1 MENEVWA
8 LWSSMRTGIAISSI
22 FVIVA
27 IWVGARFTSV
37 MVDKNVSMLPRII
50 QTVFG
55 LTLMAWVTNIVVLN
69 RAVVIGA
76 AKAMETVGESTALSE
91 GAQNYVDTWANAE
104 PGLMA
109 NPIGALFLLSAL
121 LIIILPLWVKLT
133 NYKQNY

>member
-8 LWSSMRTGIAISSI
+8 LWSSMRTGIEISSI
-22 FVIVA
+22 FIIVA

-55 LTLMAWVTNIVVLN
+55 LTLMAWVTNIVVVN

-76 AKAMETVGESTALSE
+76 AKAMETAGESTALSE

-121 LIIILPLWVKLT
+121 LIIILPLWVKAD
-133 NYKQNY
+133 

>member
-50 QTVFG
+50 QTVSG

-121 LIIILPLWVKLT
+121 LIIILPLWVKAD
-133 NYKQNY
+133 

>member
-8 LWSSMRTGIAISSI
+8 LWSSMRTGMEISSI

-55 LTLMAWVTNIVVLN
+55 LTLIALVTNIVVLN

-76 AKAMETVGESTALSE
+76 AKAMETAGESTALSE

-104 PGLMA
+104 LGLMA

-121 LIIILPLWVKLT
+121 LIIILPLWVKAD
-133 NYKQNY
+133 

>member
-27 IWVGARFTSV
+27 SWVGARFTSV
-37 MVDKNVSMLPRII
+37 MVDKNVSTLPRII

-55 LTLMAWVTNIVVLN
+55 LTLMAWVTNIVILN

-76 AKAMETVGESTALSE
+76 AKAMETAGESAQLSD
-91 GAQNYVDTWANAE
+91 GAQNYVDTWASAD
-104 PGLMA
+104 PSLMA

-121 LIIILPLWVKLT
+121 LIIILPLWVKAD
-133 NYKQNY
+133 

>member
-1 MENEVWA
+1 MENEVWT

-37 MVDKNVSMLPRII
+37 MVEKEVTILPRII

-55 LTLMAWVTNIVVLN
+55 LTLMAWVTNIVILN

-76 AKAMETVGESTALSE
+76 AKAMETAGNSAALSE
-91 GAQNYVDTWANAE
+91 GAQKYVDTWANAE

-109 NPIGALFLLSAL
+109 NPISALFLLSAL
-121 LIIILPLWVKLT
+121 LIIILPLWVKP
-133 NYKQNY
+133 N

>member
-76 AKAMETVGESTALSE
+76 AKAMETAGESTALSE
-91 GAQNYVDTWANAE
+91 GAQNYVDTWANVE

-121 LIIILPLWVKLT
+121 LIIILPLWVKAD
-133 NYKQNY
+133 

>member
-8 LWSSMRTGIAISSI
+8 LWSSMRTGMEISSI

-76 AKAMETVGESTALSE
+76 AKAMETAGESTALSE

-121 LIIILPLWVKLT
+121 LIIILPLWVKSD
-133 NYKQNY
+133 

>member
-8 LWSSMRTGIAISSI
+8 LWSSMRTGMEISSI

-55 LTLMAWVTNIVVLN
+55 LTLMAWVTNIVVVN

-76 AKAMETVGESTALSE
+76 AKAMETAGESTALSE

-104 PGLMA
+104 LGLMA

-121 LIIILPLWVKLT
+121 LIIILPLWVKAD
-133 NYKQNY
+133 

>member
-8 LWSSMRTGIAISSI
+8 LWSSMRTGIEISSI
-22 FVIVA
+22 FIIVA

-76 AKAMETVGESTALSE
+76 AKAMETAGESTALSE
-91 GAQNYVDTWANAE
+91 GAQNYVDTWANVE

-121 LIIILPLWVKLT
+121 LIIILPLWVKAD
-133 NYKQNY
+133 

>member
-1 MENEVWA
+1 MENEVWT

-37 MVDKNVSMLPRII
+37 MVEKEVTILPRII

-55 LTLMAWVTNIVVLN
+55 LTLMAWGTNIVILN
-69 RAVVIGA
+69 RDVVIGA
-76 AKAMETVGESTALSE
+76 AKAMETAGESSALSE
-91 GAQNYVDTWANAE
+91 GAQNYVDTWANAA

-109 NPIGALFLLSAL
+109 NPISALFILSAV
-121 LIIILPLWVKLT
+121 LIIILPLWVKP
-133 NYKQNY
+133 N

>member
-76 AKAMETVGESTALSE
+76 AKAMDTVGESTALSE

-121 LIIILPLWVKLT
+121 LIIILPLWVKAD
-133 NYKQNY
+133 

>member
-8 LWSSMRTGIAISSI
+8 LWSSMRTGIEISSI
-22 FVIVA
+22 FIIVA

-55 LTLMAWVTNIVVLN
+55 LTLMACVTNIVVVN

-76 AKAMETVGESTALSE
+76 AKAMETAGESTALSE

-121 LIIILPLWVKLT
+121 LIIILPLWVKAD
-133 NYKQNY
+133 

>member
-8 LWSSMRTGIAISSI
+8 LWSSMRTGIEISSI
-22 FVIVA
+22 FIIVA

-76 AKAMETVGESTALSE
+76 AKAMETAGESTALSE

-104 PGLMA
+104 LGLMA

-121 LIIILPLWVKLT
+121 LIIILPLWVKAD
-133 NYKQNY
+133 

>member
-8 LWSSMRTGIAISSI
+8 LWSSMRTGMEISSI

-76 AKAMETVGESTALSE
+76 AKAMETAGESTALSE

-104 PGLMA
+104 LGLMA

-121 LIIILPLWVKLT
+121 LIIILPLWVKAD
-133 NYKQNY
+133 

>member
-8 LWSSMRTGIAISSI
+8 LWSSMRTGIEISSI

-55 LTLMAWVTNIVVLN
+55 LTLMAWVTNIVVVN

-76 AKAMETVGESTALSE
+76 AKAMETAGESTALSE

-121 LIIILPLWVKLT
+121 LIIILPLWVKAD
-133 NYKQNY
+133 

>member
-8 LWSSMRTGIAISSI
+8 LWSSMRTGMEISSI

-121 LIIILPLWVKLT
+121 LIIILPLWVKAD
-133 NYKQNY
+133 

>member
-121 LIIILPLWVKLT
+121 LIIILPLW
-133 NYKQNY
+133 

>member
-8 LWSSMRTGIAISSI
+8 LWSSMRTGMEISSI

-76 AKAMETVGESTALSE
+76 AKAMETAGESTALSE

-121 LIIILPLWVKLT
+121 LIIILPLWVKAD
-133 NYKQNY
+133 

>member
-8 LWSSMRTGIAISSI
+8 LWSSMRTGIEISSI
-22 FVIVA
+22 FIIVA

-76 AKAMETVGESTALSE
+76 AKAMETAGESTALSE

-121 LIIILPLWVKLT
+121 LIIILPLWVKAD
-133 NYKQNY
+133 

>member
-76 AKAMETVGESTALSE
+76 AKAMETAGESTALSE

-104 PGLMA
+104 PSLMA

-121 LIIILPLWVKLT
+121 LIIILPLWVKAD
-133 NYKQNY
+133 

>member
-55 LTLMAWVTNIVVLN
+55 LTLMAWVTNIVVVN

-76 AKAMETVGESTALSE
+76 AKAMETAGESTALSE

-121 LIIILPLWVKLT
+121 LIIILPLWVKAD
-133 NYKQNY
+133 

>member
-121 LIIILPLWVKLT
+121 LIIILPLWVKAD
-133 NYKQNY
+133 

>member
-37 MVDKNVSMLPRII
+37 MVDKNVSTLPRII

-55 LTLMAWVTNIVVLN
+55 LTLMAWVTNIVILN

-76 AKAMETVGESTALSE
+76 AKAMETAGESTQLSD
-91 GAQNYVDTWANAE
+91 GAQNYVDTWASAD

-121 LIIILPLWVKLT
+121 LIIILPLWVKAD
-133 NYKQNY
+133 

>member
-55 LTLMAWVTNIVVLN
+55 LTLMAWVTNIVVLS

-76 AKAMETVGESTALSE
+76 AKAMETAGESTALSE

-121 LIIILPLWVKLT
+121 LIIILPLWVKAD
-133 NYKQNY
+133 

>member
-8 LWSSMRTGIAISSI
+8 LWSSTRTGIEISSI
-22 FVIVA
+22 FIIVA

-76 AKAMETVGESTALSE
+76 AKAMETAGESTALSE

-121 LIIILPLWVKLT
+121 LIIILPLWVKAD
-133 NYKQNY
+133 

>member
-1 MENEVWA
+1 MENEVWT

-37 MVDKNVSMLPRII
+37 MVEKEVTILPRII

-55 LTLMAWVTNIVVLN
+55 LTLMAWVTNIVILN

-76 AKAMETVGESTALSE
+76 AKAMETAGESSALSE
-91 GAQNYVDTWANAE
+91 GAQNYVDTWANAA

-109 NPIGALFLLSAL
+109 NPISALFILSAV
-121 LIIILPLWVKLT
+121 LIIILPLWVKP
-133 NYKQNY
+133 N

>member
-8 LWSSMRTGIAISSI
+8 LWSSMRTGMEISSI

-37 MVDKNVSMLPRII
+37 MVDKNVSMLTRII

-76 AKAMETVGESTALSE
+76 AKAMETAGESTALSE

-121 LIIILPLWVKLT
+121 LIIILPLWVKAD
-133 NYKQNY
+133 

>member
-37 MVDKNVSMLPRII
+37 MVEKEVTMLPRII

-69 RAVVIGA
+69 RG
-76 AKAMETVGESTALSE
+76 GL
-91 GAQNYVDTWANAE
+91 E
-104 PGLMA
+104 PAYFNLQ
-109 NPIGALFLLSAL
+109 LLWSASS
-121 LIIILPLWVKLT
+121 
-133 NYKQNY
+133 

>member
-8 LWSSMRTGIAISSI
+8 LWSSMRTGIAISRI

-76 AKAMETVGESTALSE
+76 AKAMETAGESTALSE

-121 LIIILPLWVKLT
+121 LIIILPLWVKAD
-133 NYKQNY
+133 

>member
-1 MENEVWA
+1 MENEVWT

-37 MVDKNVSMLPRII
+37 MVEKEVRILPRII
-50 QTVFG
+50 QAVFG
-55 LTLMAWVTNIVVLN
+55 LTLMAWVTNIVILN

-76 AKAMETVGESTALSE
+76 AKAMETAGESSALSE
-91 GAQNYVDTWANAE
+91 GAQNYVDTWANAA

-109 NPIGALFLLSAL
+109 NPISALFILSAV
-121 LIIILPLWVKLT
+121 LIIILPLWVKP
-133 NYKQNY
+133 N

>member
-8 LWSSMRTGIAISSI
+8 LWSSMRTGMEISSI

-55 LTLMAWVTNIVVLN
+55 LTLMAWVTNIVVVN

-76 AKAMETVGESTALSE
+76 AKAMETAGESTALSE

-121 LIIILPLWVKLT
+121 LIIILPLWVKAD
-133 NYKQNY
+133 

>member
-76 AKAMETVGESTALSE
+76 AKAMETAGESTALSE

-109 NPIGALFLLSAL
+109 NPIGALLLLSAL
-121 LIIILPLWVKLT
+121 LIIILPLWVKAD
-133 NYKQNY
+133 

>member
-8 LWSSMRTGIAISSI
+8 LWSSMRTGMEISSI

-37 MVDKNVSMLPRII
+37 MVDKNVSMLTRII

-55 LTLMAWVTNIVVLN
+55 LTLMAWVTNIVVVN

-76 AKAMETVGESTALSE
+76 AKAMETAGESTALSE

-121 LIIILPLWVKLT
+121 LIIILPLWVKAD
-133 NYKQNY
+133 

>member
-1 MENEVWA
+1 MENEVWT

-37 MVDKNVSMLPRII
+37 MVEKEVRILPRII

-55 LTLMAWVTNIVVLN
+55 LTLMAWVTNIVILN

-76 AKAMETVGESTALSE
+76 AKAMETAGESSALSE
-91 GAQNYVDTWANAE
+91 GAQNYVDTWANAA

-109 NPIGALFLLSAL
+109 NPISALFILSAV
-121 LIIILPLWVKLT
+121 LIIILPLWVKP
-133 NYKQNY
+133 N

>member
-1 MENEVWA
+1 MRGKWKMENEVWA

-76 AKAMETVGESTALSE
+76 AKAMETAGESTALSE

-121 LIIILPLWVKLT
+121 LIIILPLWVKAD
-133 NYKQNY
+133 

>member
-69 RAVVIGA
+69 RTTYVSGNRCCLKAYGTTVV
-76 AKAMETVGESTALSE
+76 VRN
-91 GAQNYVDTWANAE
+91 Q
-104 PGLMA
+104 
-109 NPIGALFLLSAL
+109 
-121 LIIILPLWVKLT
+121 
-133 NYKQNY
+133 QQ